1 MARRERSFVI
11 DRAGVEALLVSS
23 GMRAAMTGAGQDV
36 AQVAQLTAPHSSGR
50 LAASFR
56 VEPTT
61 ATVVT
66 KRDGQTRRASGRVVT
81 DLPYSAAV
89 EFGHLAGK
97 MHGHAGFRWVVPGSY
112 TLGRLAATKASK
124 AAAKAA
130 RAARKGPKR

>member
-1 MARRERSFVI
+1 MGRSRDLEI
-11 DRAGVEALLVSS
+11 DRAGLAGLLVSS
-23 GMRAAMTGAGQDV
+23 GMQAAMTAAGQDV
-36 AQVAQLTAPHSSGR
+36 AQAVQLTAPYVTGQ
-50 LAASFR
+50 LAGSFR

-97 MHGHAGFRWVVPGSY
+97 VHGHAGFRWVVPGSY

-124 AAAKAA
+124 TAAKAA
-130 RAARKGPKR
+130 RASRKGRR

>member
-36 AQVAQLTAPHSSGR
+36 AQVAQFTAPHATGR
-50 LAASFR
+50 LAGSFR

-66 KRDGQTRRASGRVVT
+66 RRGGQTRRASGRVVT
-81 DLPYSAAV
+81 DLPYAAAV

-97 MHGHAGFRWVVPGSY
+97 VRGHSGFRWVVPGAY
-112 TLGRLAATKASK
+112 TLGRLAAT
-124 AAAKAA
+124 KAA

>member
-1 MARRERSFVI
+1 MI

-81 DLPYSAAV
+81 DLPYAAAV

-97 MHGHAGFRWVVPGSY
+97 MHSHAGFRWVVPGAY